1 MLPTY
6 CQDVNR
12 FHCSVRTLRALRAL
26 TRLQKK
32 TSNMYIYRTFCE
44 LGNAG
49 LLRFACISKRKKKKK
64 SNGIRTTV
72 PVQEVNAA
80 AATAATHDDDEHV
93 PSPLFSYFFFFFFPA
108 LFHRLMG
115 FVGWTRTSPAQT
127 QCLQMRQNLI
137 AGVCAAGHNF
147 TQRRNK

>member
-93 PSPLFSYFFFFFFPA
+93 PSPLFSYFFFFFFSCA
-108 LFHRLMG
+108 L
-115 FVGWTRTSPAQT
+115 SPLDGLCWLDQDLASPDS
-127 QCLQMRQNLI
+127 M
-137 AGVCAAGHNF
+137 F
-147 TQRRNK
+147 TNEAKPYCRRMCGGP